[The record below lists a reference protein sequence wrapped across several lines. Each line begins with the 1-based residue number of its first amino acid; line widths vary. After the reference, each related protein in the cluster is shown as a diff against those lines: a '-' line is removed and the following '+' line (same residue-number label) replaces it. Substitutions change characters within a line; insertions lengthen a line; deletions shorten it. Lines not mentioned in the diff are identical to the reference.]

1 MPIRTDARFSIATCC
16 SYAIVVAMMLTSCK
30 ENTMEEQKRTVTMK
44 GNPLTLVGNEVRV
57 GDMMP
62 DCEVIANDMS
72 SVKLSSFKGKVCV
85 ICSVPSLDTSV
96 CDIET
101 RRFNEEAGKLGSNV
115 VVLTIS
121 MDLPFAQKRWCGAAG
136 VKNVQTLSDHRE
148 ASFGK
153 AFGALIKELRLL
165 ARAVFVVD
173 SEGIIRYIQIVDELT
188 DEPDYEAALKVVKG
202 LEK

>member
-1 MPIRTDARFSIATCC
+1 M
-16 SYAIVVAMMLTSCK
+16 K
-30 ENTMEEQKRTVTMK
+30 ERKGLVTMK
-44 GNPLTLVGNEVRV
+44 GNPLTLVGDEVRV
-57 GDMMP
+57 GKPAP
-62 DCEVIANDMS
+62 DFEVLTNDMS
-72 SVKLSSFKGKVCV
+72 SVKLSSFKGKVCI

-136 VKNVQTLSDHRE
+136 VENVQTLSDHRE
-148 ASFGK
+148 ASFGM
-153 AFGALIKELRLL
+153 AYGVLIKELRLL

-173 SEGIIRYIQIVDELT
+173 KDGIIRYMQIVKEVAS
-188 DEPDYEAALKVVKG
+188 EPDYKAALDAVKG